1 MLYHI
6 SPVVGL
12 QVLEPCTSTLLTALR
27 QAVSSQALNSH
38 A

>member
-1 MLYHI
+1 MLYHV

-12 QVLEPCTSTLLTALR
+12 QVLEPRTSILLTALR
-27 QAVSSQALNSH
+27 QAVSGEALNGR